1 MGATANVRRETL
13 SDAAAWK
20 ALALSF
26 PCISRMVSGERIPTE
41 FTAQTL
47 IDLRGISTAERSVCA
62 FLLHVWNKY
71 DNAFELPEL
80 QGWDQRHQEAFA
92 AWVDGRTLGRPLRY
106 F

>member
-1 MGATANVRRETL
+1 MGATADMKPEIL
-13 SDAAAWK
+13 SDAVAWK
-20 ALALSF
+20 TLALSF
-26 PCISRMVSGERIPTE
+26 PCIAGMVRGERIPAD

-47 IDLRGISTAERSVCA
+47 LDLRGLSTAERSVCA

-80 QGWDQRHQEAFA
+80 QGWDERNQEAFA
-92 AWVDGRTLGRPLRY
+92 AWVDGRTLGRALRY

>member
-1 MGATANVRRETL
+1 MGATADVRREPL
-13 SDAAAWK
+13 SDAVAWK

-26 PCISRMVSGERIPTE
+26 PCIAGMARGERIPAD

-47 IDLRGISTAERSVCA
+47 IDLCGISTAERSVCA

-80 QGWDQRHQEAFA
+80 QDWDERHQEAFA
-92 AWVDGRTLGRPLRY
+92 AWVGGQTLGRPLRY

>member
-1 MGATANVRRETL
+1 MGARARIDGETL

-26 PCISRMVSGERIPTE
+26 PCIAGLVVGERIPAD
-41 FTAQTL
+41 FTAETL
-47 IDLRGISTAERSVCA
+47 LDLCGISTAERSVCA

-80 QGWDQRHQEAFA
+80 QDWDERHLVAFA

>member
-1 MGATANVRRETL
+1 MGATADIRREIL

-26 PCISRMVSGERIPTE
+26 PCIARMVRGELIPAE

-47 IDLRGISTAERSVCA
+47 LGLRGISTAERSVCA

-80 QGWDQRHQEAFA
+80 QDWDPRHQEAFA
-92 AWVDGRTLGRPLRY
+92 AWVDGRTLGRSLRY

>member
-1 MGATANVRRETL
+1 MGATADVGLETL

-26 PCISRMVSGERIPTE
+26 PCIAGMVRGERIPSE

-47 IDLRGISTAERSVCA
+47 IDLCGISTAECSVCV

-80 QGWDQRHQEAFA
+80 QDWDERHLLAFA

>member
-1 MGATANVRRETL
+1 MGAPTESKLETL

-26 PCISRMVSGERIPTE
+26 PCVAGMVRGERIPAN

-47 IDLRGISTAERSVCA
+47 LELRGISTAERSVCA

-80 QGWDQRHQEAFA
+80 QDWDPRHQEAFA
-92 AWVDGRTLGRPLRY
+92 AWVDGRTLGRALRY